1 MVDQNPFRRQ
11 VELSKFRC
19 RPKYIPLALRTSQ
32 IYGIKG
38 HITAWWYEEEGVI
51 YIKQSFDV
59 HGLLLQLGIKTEKT
73 MAKDG
78 GDKRSP

>member
-1 MVDQNPFRRQ
+1 M
-11 VELSKFRC
+11 
-19 RPKYIPLALRTSQ
+19 SQ

-38 HITAWWYEEEGVI
+38 HITAWWHEEEEVI

-59 HGLLLQLGIKTEKT
+59 QGLLLQLGIKTEKT

-78 GDKRSP
+78 GDKGSP